1 MTALSV
7 AHVLLSF
14 GVGGQERVVL
24 DLASAQLRLGHDIT
38 AVELASGP
46 EGALGVE
53 FRKSGARVCRV
64 AQRDGF
70 DPTLYPR
77 LVSLF
82 RKLRVQ
88 LVHTHNPG
96 PLIYAAPAGKLARAR
111 VVHTKHGEHR
121 DTARR
126 WLLRRTAARFA
137 DAFVAVSET
146 TADFAR
152 RHRECAAR
160 KLRVIRNGTDLSRF
174 GRDASARERVRA
186 ELGIAADAWVVG
198 SVGRFV
204 PEKNQDLLVRAAG
217 ALLSQ
222 GVHLV
227 LAGGGALEADIRRVA
242 GEQSHPERIHVLG
255 LRSDVP
261 ELLAA
266 FDAFAMSSR
275 TEGLPIA
282 LIEAMSSELPVVSTA
297 VGGIPSVIADG
308 DTGLL
313 VEPGD
318 AGALTDAL
326 SRLRADPPLAQRL
339 ASRARALALSE
350 LSADRMH
357 TDYMSLYETVLRE
370 RGPWKTRFARS

>member
-1 MTALSV
+1 MSALSV

-24 DLASAQLRLGHDIT
+24 DLASAQRRLGHDIT
-38 AVELASGP
+38 AVELSSGP
-46 EGALGVE
+46 EGALGQE
-53 FRKSGARVCRV
+53 FRDSGARVCRV

-82 RKLRVQ
+82 RRLRVQ

-126 WLLRRTAARFA
+126 WFLRRTAARFT
-137 DAFVAVSET
+137 DAFVAVSDT
-146 TADFAR
+146 TAKFAR
-152 RHRECAAR
+152 RHRECSAD

-174 GRDASARERVRA
+174 SRDPEARARVRG
-186 ELGIAADAWVVG
+186 ELDIPADAWVIG
-198 SVGRFV
+198 TVGRYV
-204 PEKNQDLLVRAAG
+204 PEKDPELLVRAA
-217 ALLSQ
+217 AELLAD

-227 LAGGGALEADIRRVA
+227 LAGGGVLEDDLRRVA
-242 GEQSHPERIHVLG
+242 AEQSHPERVHVLG

-261 ELLAA
+261 ALLAA
-266 FDAFAMSSR
+266 FDVFAISSR

-282 LIEAMSSELPVVSTA
+282 LIEAMASELPVVSTS
-297 VGGIPSVIADG
+297 VGGIPQVIEHGAS
-308 DTGLL
+308 GLL
-313 VEPGD
+313 VPPGD
-318 AGALTDAL
+318 REALAGALRRTRDDREL
-326 SRLRADPPLAQRL
+326 SRRL
-339 ASRARALALSE
+339 ATNARELAVTE
-350 LSADRMH
+350 LSAERMH
-357 TDYMSLYETVLRE
+357 ADYMSLYETVLSE
-370 RGPWKTRFARS
+370 RRPWKTKFAKS